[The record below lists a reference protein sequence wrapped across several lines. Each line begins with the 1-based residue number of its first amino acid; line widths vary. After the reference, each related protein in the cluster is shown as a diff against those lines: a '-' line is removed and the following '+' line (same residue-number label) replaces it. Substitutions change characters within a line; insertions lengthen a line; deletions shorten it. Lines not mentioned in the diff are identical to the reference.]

1 MVFVVVQWKEENSV
15 SVISEKQVVLGAN
28 HELKEGL
35 TVVVSTGK
43 NSKGRIAVY
52 KAVVL
57 KVFDKKAKAIE
68 YESTLVTKPVESK
81 DKKRARKPS
90 TKARE
95 SNEDID
101 RQDSD
106 DDDCEEQEELEPEN
120 QLKNGNQQKM
130 IMMKLQQSVQED
142 RIKLILQERQ
152 ANKHITIIDDD
163 KNDGD
168 DIALT
173 HTITPST
180 PTLPHTPAINQPPH
194 AHTISSH
201 TATPPHTPAANHTA
215 QAYTPC
221 IPSTP
226 TTPATITNHITR
238 RPTNFTPHTP
248 TTPRTP
254 FSIHST
260 LINPAST
267 PLSHHMHTSLP
278 TSFTQDLLGEDIDNF
293 IPGPRLPCP
302 PSSRSPANSG
312 VGGEWESFTAHFTQ
326 EFEWLKAEVDGL
338 RSEIKSLKKTVK
350 ELKANPTGETQLNEQ
365 HQTPKN
371 QLSAM
376 VQNTS
381 KPLDGLKILLYH
393 LFTEDEVRQYSLK
406 GRTTVTGGETVGLER
421 EKLELIYCAMEEKFN
436 IERMA
441 VENLIRGQQRKLR
454 GQLKKK
460 NSS

>member
-35 TVVVSTGK
+35 TVVMSTGK

-106 DDDCEEQEELEPEN
+106 DDDCEEQEELEPEKSVKKRKPTKDDHDEGK
-120 QLKNGNQQKM
+120 QPPQKKRKNKQKGVKVNEEEKKREKENEEEKKKVMSLYYQQIYSLDSSLNGGISTLQNLENLIEASKYQSYIYSKM
-130 IMMKLQQSVQED
+130 PCQQICFFSSKLQQSVQED

-350 ELKANPTGETQLNEQ
+350 ELK
-365 HQTPKN
+365 
-371 QLSAM
+371 
-376 VQNTS
+376 
-381 KPLDGLKILLYH
+381 
-393 LFTEDEVRQYSLK
+393 VRNHKS
-406 GRTTVTGGETVGLER
+406 E
-421 EKLELIYCAMEEKFN
+421 
-436 IERMA
+436 
-441 VENLIRGQQRKLR
+441 
-454 GQLKKK
+454 
-460 NSS
+460 